1 MSCTGCELV
10 PGGAHQAGSLPAVVL
25 SLLARWSA
33 VVREL
38 EAALHR
44 VFYPDAVE
52 EWLEENVQPSL
63 RRLQALLQD
72 LREAASARPHVAQ
85 DP

>member
-1 MSCTGCELV
+1 MV
-10 PGGAHQAGSLPAVVL
+10 Q
-25 SLLARWSA
+25 
-33 VVREL
+33 EL

-52 EWLEENVQPSL
+52 EWLEENARPSL
-63 RRLQALLQD
+63 QRLQALVQD
-72 LREAASARPHVAQ
+72 LREAAGAGPSPSPHSGQ

>member
-1 MSCTGCELV
+1 MPRG
-10 PGGAHQAGSLPAVVL
+10 PPQAGSLLSGAL
-25 SLLARWSA
+25 SLLARWSTL
-33 VVREL
+33 VGEL

-52 EWLEENVQPSL
+52 EWLEENVHPSL
-63 RRLQALLQD
+63 QRLQGLLRD
-72 LREAASARPHVAQ
+72 LSEAAGPRPPLAGPSPDTGQ

>member
-1 MSCTGCELV
+1 M
-10 PGGAHQAGSLPAVVL
+10 VL
-25 SLLARWSA
+25 SLLARWSTWA
-33 VVREL
+33 QQL

-63 RRLQALLQD
+63 RRLQGLLQD
-72 LREAASARPHVAQ
+72 LREAVSPSPHAGQ

>member
-1 MSCTGCELV
+1 MV
-10 PGGAHQAGSLPAVVL
+10 Q
-25 SLLARWSA
+25 
-33 VVREL
+33 EL

-63 RRLQALLQD
+63 RRLQGLLQD
-72 LREAASARPHVAQ
+72 LREAASPSPYVGQ